1 MADQIIFLVKGI
13 LLTEALAHAVKSWGI
28 FDGMRSYITA
38 RSGLLSRLLACFE
51 CVSVWT
57 AAAVFLY
64 LFFLDFWP
72 FTFII
77 IAARLA
83 TIGHIIVDLVD
94 AWRAAT
100 INRI

>member
-1 MADQIIFLVKGI
+1 MDAHIIFILKGI

-28 FDGMRSYITA
+28 FDGVRSRITA
-38 RSGLLSRLLACFE
+38 RSFFLSRLLACFE

-77 IAARLA
+77 IVARLA
-83 TIGHIIVDLVD
+83 TIAHIIIDLVD
-94 AWRAAT
+94 AWRAST
-100 INRI
+100 INKI

>member
-1 MADQIIFLVKGI
+1 MDSQIIFCIKGV

-28 FDGMRSYITA
+28 FDDVRSYITS
-38 RSGLLSRLLACFE
+38 RCGFLLRLLACFE

-57 AAAVFLY
+57 AAAVFAYLY
-64 LFFLDFWP
+64 FLDFWP

-77 IAARLA
+77 IAQRLA
-83 TIGHIIVDLVD
+83 TIFNIGINLLD

-100 INRI
+100 INKI

>member
-1 MADQIIFLVKGI
+1 MVDQIIFCVKGI

-28 FDGMRSYITA
+28 FDGVRSRIIIH
-38 RSGLLSRLLACFE
+38 SVFLSRLLACFE

-64 LFFLDFWP
+64 LYFLDFWP

-83 TIGHIIVDLVD
+83 TIAHIIINLVD

-100 INRI
+100 INKI

>member
-1 MADQIIFLVKGI
+1 MDAQTIFALKAI
-13 LLTEALAHAVKSWGI
+13 LLTEALTHAVRSWGI
-28 FDGMRSYITA
+28 FDGVRSRITA
-38 RSGLLSRLLACFE
+38 RSFFLSRLLACFE

-77 IAARLA
+77 IVARLA
-83 TIGHIIVDLVD
+83 TIAHIIVDVVD
-94 AWRAAT
+94 AFRAAM
-100 INRI
+100 INKI

>member
-1 MADQIIFLVKGI
+1 MADQIIFCVKGI

-28 FDGMRSYITA
+28 FDGVRSYITA
-38 RSGLLSRLLACFE
+38 RSVFLSRLLACFE

-57 AAAVFLY
+57 ASAVYLY
-64 LFFLDFWP
+64 LFFLDFWQ

-83 TIGHIIVDLVD
+83 TIAHIVIDLVD
-94 AWRAAT
+94 AWRAST